1 MSLSPKNPKEDQRMN
16 SMTPQYDTMLF
27 CDVWDD
33 AEGFVTDYKSSGL
46 YSNVNKISDAS
57 ASTLFYLLYAKYGN
71 NPIAN
76 RDVNQFQY
84 KVFSIIF
91 EYGPTWEKE
100 LSIQKSLRDMTTADI
115 QKGSFAMYNQAL
127 NTQNE
132 PAADTTDPLKFIN
145 SQNTTRYTKSP
156 LDGYAMLESLLS
168 ADVTKAFIDRFKVCF
183 KTFVRPENPLLY
195 VTDTEDE
202 ENDAD

>member
-1 MSLSPKNPKEDQRMN
+1 MN

-27 CDVWDD
+27 TEVWDE
-33 AEGFVTDYKSSGL
+33 ASEFVSDYKSSGL

-100 LSIQKSLRDMTTADI
+100 LSIQKALRDMTAADI
-115 QKGSFAMYNQAL
+115 QKGTFAMYNQAL
-127 NTQNE
+127 NSQNE
-132 PAADTTDPLKFIN
+132 PSTDTESALKFIN

-156 LDGYAMLESLLS
+156 LDGYALLESLLS

-183 KTFVRPENPLLY
+183 KTFVRPEMPLLY
-195 VTDTEDE
+195 VTDTEEEDTEDE
-202 ENDAD
+202 E